1 MPPLLCDGGI
11 FNFGTHMNKVIANNA
26 LLGRPVAD
34 EILAATRAKV
44 ESLAGKGWPAKLVS
58 ISIGD
63 VAAVNLYVRNQAKG
77 AAKAGIRFEERVLPD
92 TISRTEM
99 LGLIE
104 ALNTDPR
111 VTGIIIQRPIPRHLN
126 VRELQTAVHP
136 LKDVEGMHPASI
148 GNIVY
153 KDVALAPCTAAASV
167 ELLKRTGLKLEG
179 LEVVVIGHSE
189 IVGKPI
195 AFLLMAEGATV
206 TVCHH
211 MTRNL
216 MVHSRSADA
225 VFVAVGKPR
234 FITANMIKPS
244 AAIIDIGINQIE
256 ENGKSVTVGD
266 VDFENCA
273 EIAGWITPVP
283 GGVGP
288 VTVSILMRN
297 TLTALEAQKKFY
309 TDAFDSTSDRLFHVE
324 PVKA

>member
-1 MPPLLCDGGI
+1 
-11 FNFGTHMNKVIANNA
+11 MNQTANNRA
-26 LLGRPVAD
+26 LLGKPVAD
-34 EILAATRAKV
+34 GILAATRSELDA
-44 ESLAGKGWPAKLVS
+44 LRDKGWPAKLVS
-58 ISIGD
+58 ISIGHNPS
-63 VAAVNLYVRNQAKG
+63 VNLYVRNQARG
-77 AAKAGIRFEERVLPD
+77 AERAGIAFEERILPE
-92 TISRTEM
+92 TISRAEM
-99 LGLIE
+99 LGIIE

-111 VTGIIIQRPIPRHLN
+111 VTGIIIQRPVPRHLAI
-126 VRELQTAVHP
+126 REIQTAIHP
-136 LKDVEGMHPASI
+136 LKDVEGMHPSSI

-153 KDVALAPCTAAASV
+153 KDVSLAPCTAAASV
-167 ELLKRTGLKLEG
+167 ELLKQTGLKLEG

-216 MVHSRSADA
+216 AVHSRAADA

-234 FITANMIKPS
+234 FITSNMIKPG

-256 ENGKSVTVGD
+256 EDGKFVTVGD
-266 VDFENCA
+266 VDYASCSEL
-273 EIAGWITPVP
+273 AGWITPVP

-297 TLTALEAQKKFY
+297 TATALKAQVKFY
-309 TDAFDSTSDRLFHVE
+309 EETFDSKSDKLVHVE
-324 PVKA
+324 PLRGR